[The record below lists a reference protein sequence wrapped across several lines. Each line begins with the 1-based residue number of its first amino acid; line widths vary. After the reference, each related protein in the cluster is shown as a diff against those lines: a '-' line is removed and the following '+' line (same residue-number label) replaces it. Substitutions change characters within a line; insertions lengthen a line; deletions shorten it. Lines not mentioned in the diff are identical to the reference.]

1 MIDMHG
7 FAKRAKVQAG
17 YLIVG
22 KVKELGSQKTQT
34 RYKYREAS
42 ACSAKIS
49 IFLGDTTWK

>member
-1 MIDMHG
+1 MHG